1 MVKTKWHRGQG
12 CKKND
17 KNGIMHLA
25 IIRQVEI
32 IVQMK
37 LTFELV
43 IATLG
48 LLAIQKEFLKHLLQ
62 NSNPFLTLC
71 HF

>member
-1 MVKTKWHRGQG
+1 
-12 CKKND
+12 
-17 KNGIMHLA
+17 MHLA

-48 LLAIQKEFLKHLLQ
+48 LLEMYFNSERILKTFIAKFQSVLDPLSLLNTCQ
-62 NSNPFLTLC
+62 LTKWC
-71 HF
+71 ST

>member
-1 MVKTKWHRGQG
+1 
-12 CKKND
+12 
-17 KNGIMHLA
+17 MHLA

-37 LTFELV
+37 LTFDLV

-71 HF
+71 HFEHLSTHKMV

>member
-1 MVKTKWHRGQG
+1 
-12 CKKND
+12 
-17 KNGIMHLA
+17 MHFA

-37 LTFELV
+37 LTFELA

-48 LLAIQKEFLKHLLQ
+48 LLAIQQEFQSVLDPLSLLNTCQ
-62 NSNPFLTLC
+62 LTKWC
-71 HF
+71 ST